1 MKPTPSPR
9 VRFFAILALILVAG
23 GGAYMLIHGSSSTSN
38 TAGTQTTLRATKH
51 TQTTAKRGAKLEK
64 SKKSASVGGINAL
77 DAALVNHPLVVVSV
91 YARNVS
97 TDDQAM
103 SEAQA
108 GAAAAGAGFVA
119 FNVFDERTARQLAT
133 LLGGNA
139 APSPEVLFF
148 KRGRKLAFTLQG
160 FADSRIVAQAAKNVY
175 PFSDPWVSDADRICS
190 RFSGPLSLALSKAK
204 SANLDTAAGRAQAA
218 AAMNSA
224 AATLTRE
231 TKSLRAV
238 RANVGNAKDYSQL
251 VADLQ
256 QIATNMGSEAAALRG
271 NDRTTATSIDQ
282 KNAAL
287 IASASSLAA
296 KLQIISCAS

>member
-103 SEAQA
+103 SEA
-108 GAAAAGAGFVA
+108 
-119 FNVFDERTARQLAT
+119 
-133 LLGGNA
+133 
-139 APSPEVLFF
+139 
-148 KRGRKLAFTLQG
+148 
-160 FADSRIVAQAAKNVY
+160 
-175 PFSDPWVSDADRICS
+175 
-190 RFSGPLSLALSKAK
+190 
-204 SANLDTAAGRAQAA
+204 
-218 AAMNSA
+218 
-224 AATLTRE
+224 
-231 TKSLRAV
+231 
-238 RANVGNAKDYSQL
+238 
-251 VADLQ
+251 
-256 QIATNMGSEAAALRG
+256 
-271 NDRTTATSIDQ
+271 
-282 KNAAL
+282 
-287 IASASSLAA
+287 
-296 KLQIISCAS
+296 